1 MWATPGR
8 KNKKSGAGAHLAS
21 LGPDLYTLHRLDGFA
36 VHVEP
41 NSARVFQLPAE
52 VLAGR
57 GFLESVHILD
67 RVGVAKA
74 IEDSLSS
81 GSSRKAQFRLA
92 GMTPGTGA
100 TNRWFELRCEPA
112 PEAIIEGEGVLV
124 LAVSRDISE
133 RRALE
138 DELRRQR
145 QISDSANI
153 AKSRFLANMSHE
165 LRTPLNAILGFSEVL
180 QSEHMNNMPPER
192 TREYIGLIHS
202 SSNHLLNV
210 LNGILDMSK
219 IESGKYE
226 VIPEPFDLSHAV
238 RSSCEILRGQAEAKK
253 IELVIHDMTPLPEVT
268 ADQRAVKQIMINLVS
283 NAVKFTEEGGCVKI
297 FAERCGRNIKLSVV
311 DNGIG
316 ISPEHMDYLGQPFY
330 QADSRYDRRYE
341 GTGLGL
347 SVVCGLVGLHHG
359 TVKFDSRKGIGTT
372 VTVTFPII
380 PPDTRPMPA
389 FEHLE
394 LVQTNKRRNA

>member
-8 KNKKSGAGAHLAS
+8 KKKNPDSGAHLAS

-41 NSARVFQLPAE
+41 NSDRVFGLPTE
-52 VLAGR
+52 MLTGR
-57 GFLESVHILD
+57 GFLENVHILD

-92 GMTPGTGA
+92 GMTPGSGA

-112 PEAIIEGEGVLV
+112 PEAIFDGEGVLV

-180 QSEHMNNMPPER
+180 QSEHMNNMPQDR

-202 SSNHLLNV
+202 SSDHLLNV

-226 VIPEPFDLSHAV
+226 VIPEPFDLSQAI
-238 RSSCEILRGQAEAKK
+238 RSSCKILRGQAERKK
-253 IELVIHDMTPLPEVT
+253 IGLVIHDMTTLPEVT
-268 ADQRAVKQIMINLVS
+268 ADQRAIKQITMNLVS
-283 NAVKFTEEGGCVKI
+283 NAVKFTKTGGCVEISAK
-297 FAERCGRNIKLSVV
+297 RSGRNIILTVA

-330 QADSRYDRRYE
+330 QADSRYDRRYD

-347 SVVCGLVGLHHG
+347 SIVCGLVDLHRG
-359 TVKFDSRKGIGTT
+359 TVKFSSRKGIGTT
-372 VTVTFPII
+372 VTVTIPII
-380 PPDTRPMPA
+380 PPDTRPVPA

-394 LVQTNKRRNA
+394 LVPTNKRQSA